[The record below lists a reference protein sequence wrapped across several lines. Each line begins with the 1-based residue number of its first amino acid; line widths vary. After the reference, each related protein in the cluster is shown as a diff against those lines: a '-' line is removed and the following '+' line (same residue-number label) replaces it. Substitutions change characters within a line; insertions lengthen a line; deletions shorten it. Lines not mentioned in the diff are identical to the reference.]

1 MLNKIVLMGRLTK
14 DPERRAT
21 MTGIPASTFTI
32 AVERNYKG
40 QNGERE
46 TDFFDV
52 VTWRNTAEFVQKFFT
67 KGRMI
72 VVEGRLENRSWT
84 ADDGGKRTKA
94 QIVAESVYFGDS
106 AKESGQA
113 QAQQEQ
119 PQQATAVEDGGYSM
133 IDDPDLP
140 F

>member
-32 AVERNYKG
+32 AVDRNYKG

-52 VTWRNTAEFVQKFFT
+52 VTWRNTAEFVQKYFT
-67 KGRMI
+67 KGRMV

-84 ADDGGKRTKA
+84 ADDGGKRTKT
-94 QIVAESVYFGDS
+94 QVVAESVYFGDS

-119 PQQATAVEDGGYSM
+119 PQQAPAVEDGGYSM

>member
-40 QNGERE
+40 QNGEKE

-52 VTWRNTAEFVQKFFT
+52 VTWRNTAEFVQKFFA
-67 KGRMI
+67 KGVML
-72 VVEGRLENRSWT
+72 G
-84 ADDGGKRTKA
+84 
-94 QIVAESVYFGDS
+94 SVKG
-106 AKESGQA
+106 
-113 QAQQEQ
+113 
-119 PQQATAVEDGGYSM
+119 
-133 IDDPDLP
+133 
-140 F
+140 